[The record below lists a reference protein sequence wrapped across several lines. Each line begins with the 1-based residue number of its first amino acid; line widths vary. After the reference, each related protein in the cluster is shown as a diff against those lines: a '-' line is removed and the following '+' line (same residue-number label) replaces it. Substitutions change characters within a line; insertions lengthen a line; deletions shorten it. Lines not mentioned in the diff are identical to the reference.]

1 MSRLLIL
8 GARGMLGH
16 TLCHLL
22 PKAGHE
28 VVGTVRQDP
37 ADLDGF
43 GEVYGQC
50 RLVGPVDVLDDND
63 LEQVVRE
70 IQPDALVNC
79 IGVVKQLK
87 EAASPLLSVG
97 INAYLPHK
105 LARLAE
111 QTHSRL
117 VHISTDCVFSGSRGN
132 YTEDDLSDA
141 TDLYGRSKALGE
153 TVETESRAVTLRTS
167 FIGRELHRPTHGLIE
182 WFLTQRS
189 KQIRGFTRAIYT
201 GLTSRELAR
210 VIDRVTRE
218 HRNLTGTWQ
227 VASRPINKHDLLV
240 KLRDAMGLDIDIQ
253 PNGEFACDRSLSNAR
268 FAEATGYEPP
278 DWDAMISEL
287 AGEPLPYDNW
297 LGDPA

>member
-16 TLCHLL
+16 SLCHLL
-22 PKAGHE
+22 PKTGHE

-37 ADLDGF
+37 SELDRF
-43 GEVYGQC
+43 GEVFGQC
-50 RLVGPVDVLDDND
+50 RLVGPLDVLDDAVV
-63 LEQVVRE
+63 EQVVRE
-70 IQPDALVNC
+70 IQPDAIVNSV
-79 IGVVKQLK
+79 GVVKQLK
-87 EAASPLLSVG
+87 EASSPLLSVG
-97 INAYLPHK
+97 VNAYLPHK

-153 TVETESRAVTLRTS
+153 TADAEPRAVTLRTS
-167 FIGRELHRPTHGLIE
+167 FIGRELHRPTHGLVE
-182 WFLTQRS
+182 WFLAQRG

-210 VIDRVTRE
+210 VIDRVIRD
-218 HRNLTGTWQ
+218 HRDLVGTWQ
-227 VASRPINKHDLLV
+227 VASRPINKYDLLV

-253 PNGEFACDRSLSNAR
+253 PDDEFACDRSLSNAR
-268 FAEATGYEPP
+268 FAEATDYEPP
-278 DWDAMISEL
+278 DWDAMIAEL
-287 AGEPLPYDNW
+287 AEEPLPYDEW
-297 LGDPA
+297 FGEHA